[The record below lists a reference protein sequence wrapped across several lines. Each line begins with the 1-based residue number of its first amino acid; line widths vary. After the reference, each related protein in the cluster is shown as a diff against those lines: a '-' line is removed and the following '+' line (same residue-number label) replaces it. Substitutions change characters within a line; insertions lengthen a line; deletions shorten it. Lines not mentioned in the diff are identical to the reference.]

1 MILVVMLLDD
11 VGSRG
16 KGKFL
21 LMGKY
26 SRIQHHFLKGHSER
40 CTDMFGGGGVR
51 ASNLWMYFNIYHG
64 SWRAL
69 VLNTSS
75 DRTKSIS
82 VFETLKS

>member
-26 SRIQHHFLKGHSER
+26 SRIQHHFLKGHSKR
-40 CTDMFGGGGVR
+40 CTDIFVGGGGTG
-51 ASNLWMYFNIYHG
+51 I
-64 SWRAL
+64 
-69 VLNTSS
+69 
-75 DRTKSIS
+75 KSVD
-82 VFETLKS
+82 VF

>member
-1 MILVVMLLDD
+1 MILVVMLLDG

-21 LMGKY
+21 MMGKY
-26 SRIQHHFLKGHSER
+26 SRIQHHFSKGHSKR
-40 CTDMFGGGGVR
+40 CTCLEGGYGHQ
-51 ASNLWMYFNIYHG
+51 NMWMYFNIYHG